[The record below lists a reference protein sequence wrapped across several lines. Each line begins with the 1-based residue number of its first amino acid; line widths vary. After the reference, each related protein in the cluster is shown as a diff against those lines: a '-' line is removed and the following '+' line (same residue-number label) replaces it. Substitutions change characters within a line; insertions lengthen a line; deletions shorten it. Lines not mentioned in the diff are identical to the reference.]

1 LLGYI
6 SYGRKN
12 KVGACLLE
20 LCSIHQMCVYI
31 CMYVCKVVGA
41 CSCSLKLVEVCFI
54 HPVCVC
60 MCVCVCVC
68 VCDSSPTPFSF
79 FFHWPHMATKGTLH
93 WPPREHPHWPQSTA
107 NSTPCL
113 SVPWMSK
120 LVFDNFVLCVQCWW
134 DAEQWLQWTV
144 SPGEMQSSGCSGQ
157 WALIF
162 FQWQIYKDSDKSYNF
177 SKPSC
182 KWWCI

>member
-1 LLGYI
+1 MLGYI

-60 MCVCVCVC
+60 VCVCVC
-68 VCDSSPTPFSF
+68 VILPPPPFLSF
-79 FFHWPHMATKGTLH
+79 FTDLIWPPKELFIGLPGSILTGPSQLPTLH
-93 WPPREHPHWPQSTA
+93 PASVYPGCQSWYLT
-107 NSTPCL
+107 TL
-113 SVPWMSK
+113 S
-120 LVFDNFVLCVQCWW
+120 CVCN
-134 DAEQWLQWTV
+134 A
-144 SPGEMQSSGCSGQ
+144 GEMQSSGCSGQ
-157 WALIF
+157 
-162 FQWQIYKDSDKSYNF
+162 
-177 SKPSC
+177 
-182 KWWCI
+182 

>member
-1 LLGYI
+1 MLGYI

-60 MCVCVCVC
+60 VCVCVC
-68 VCDSSPTPFSF
+68 VWFFPHPLFFLFSLTSYGHQRNSSLASQGASSLAPVNCQLYTLPQCTLDVKAGIWQLCPVCAMLVRCRAVAAVDSEP
-79 FFHWPHMATKGTLH
+79 
-93 WPPREHPHWPQSTA
+93 
-107 NSTPCL
+107 
-113 SVPWMSK
+113 
-120 LVFDNFVLCVQCWW
+120 WW

-144 SPGEMQSSGCSGQ
+144 SPH
-157 WALIF
+157 F
-162 FQWQIYKDSDKSYNF
+162 FSMTNLQGFRQVLQLF
-177 SKPSC
+177 
-182 KWWCI
+182 